1 MYNHCLIEPTNFLK
15 KIVVLSFY
23 CIPLLIAGAA
33 RSQDLFKGND
43 LFTVP
48 KQYTATMAV
57 NPPVIDGD
65 LKDKVWSGVPW
76 TTDFTDIEGNKQPAP
91 YQQTRCKMIWDKD
104 YLYIA
109 AEVKESNIWAYV
121 KNHDEVIFQDNDF
134 EVFIDPLNTAH
145 QYFELEVNAI
155 NTMWDLF
162 LPKPYRSGG
171 DGLSSWESGVRSGVK
186 VQGTV
191 NDPSDKDKSWTVEMA
206 IPYTHLNLKKSPENG
221 DFWRINFSRVQWGT
235 TVSEGKYVKNTDAAG
250 KTLPEHN
257 WVWSPQG
264 LINMHYP
271 ERWGYLNFSTATK
284 GAGEVAIEL
293 PFAEK
298 QRNYLW
304 LVYYR
309 QKEYMEK
316 QGRYAGSLK
325 ELGIAPEFTLDS
337 QNNTLDM
344 EATNHQFFLSV
355 KTSNQSTITIN
366 QDGLIQIV
374 K

>member
-1 MYNHCLIEPTNFLK
+1 
-15 KIVVLSFY
+15 
-23 CIPLLIAGAA
+23 
-33 RSQDLFKGND
+33 
-43 LFTVP
+43 
-48 KQYTATMAV
+48 
-57 NPPVIDGD
+57 
-65 LKDKVWSGVPW
+65 
-76 TTDFTDIEGNKQPAP
+76 
-91 YQQTRCKMIWDKD
+91 MIWDKD

-134 EVFIDPLNTAH
+134 EVFIDPVNTAH

-221 DFWRINFSRVQWGT
+221 DFWRINFSRVQWET
-235 TVSEGKYVKNTDAAG
+235 TVKDGKYVKNTDATG
-250 KTLPEHN
+250 KVLPEHN

-271 ERWGYLNFSTATK
+271 ERWGYLNFSTAAK

-293 PFAEK
+293 PYAEK

-304 LVYYR
+304 FVYYR

-325 ELGIAPEFTLDS
+325 ELGITPEFLLGS
-337 QNNTLDM
+337 QSNTLDM
-344 EATNHQFFLSV
+344 EATNHQFFSSV
-355 KTSNQSTITIN
+355 KSSSHPTITIN
-366 QDGLIQIV
+366 QDGLIQNV

>member
-1 MYNHCLIEPTNFLK
+1 MYTNPLIKPTNLLK
-15 KIVVLSFY
+15 KITVLSFY
-23 CIPLLIAGAA
+23 CLPMLIAGTS
-33 RSQDLFKGND
+33 RGQDIFKGND
-43 LFTVP
+43 LFTIP
-48 KQYTATMAV
+48 KQYTATIAAT
-57 NPPVIDGD
+57 PPVIDGD
-65 LKDKVWSGVPW
+65 LNDKVWSGVHW
-76 TTDFTDIEGNKQPAP
+76 TTDFTDIEGDKQPAP

-134 EVFIDPLNTAH
+134 EVFIDPVNTAH

-221 DFWRINFSRVQWGT
+221 DFWRINFSRVQWET
-235 TVSEGKYVKNTDAAG
+235 TVKDGKYVKNTDATG
-250 KTLPEHN
+250 KVLPEHN

-271 ERWGYLNFSTATK
+271 ERWGYLNFSTAAK

-293 PFAEK
+293 PYAEK

-316 QGRYAGSLK
+316 QGKYAGSLN
-325 ELGIAPEFTLDS
+325 ELGITPQFVLDG
-337 QNNTLDM
+337 NTNTLDM
-344 EATNHQFFLSV
+344 EATSHQFFLSV
-355 KTSNQSTITIN
+355 KSGGQPTITIN